1 MSTAPADLSEFATDP
16 RPVLLIPVYRGGERF
31 ERCLRSLAC
40 APEYFSAVV
49 LSMNSTNDSAD
60 RARALDYQA
69 NAALPVVVL
78 STGTELTSMDHTRF
92 WAGELRRQQLLA
104 ATNLMWLG
112 HDDEIDPEGLAIS
125 CPGGRWP
132 LRKGTML
139 LGPWKLRH
147 ESVGE
152 LYRAPDNEQLETW
165 TCFPDQLAKPQT
177 AIDWACDQLL
187 HPTYL
192 NLTGGVF
199 SFAAVLDIVDHR
211 LRKQSGMRME
221 MTLATTR
228 GSRCITELPEPVTIV
243 YGRADSDRA
252 TIPATHA
259 RADDRHLLKWLT
271 RYASF
276 TPHAKVRLAATVA
289 RLTALRARVALG
301 KATLPAEDW
310 VVRP

>member
-1 MSTAPADLSEFATDP
+1 MSTAPADLSGLATDP

-31 ERCLRSLAC
+31 ERCLSSLTC

-49 LSMNSTNDSAD
+49 LSMNSPRESAD
-60 RARALDYQA
+60 HLLALEFQA
-69 NAALPVVVL
+69 SAKLPVVVL
-78 STGTELTSMDHTRF
+78 NTGTELTSMDHSRF
-92 WAGELRRQQLLA
+92 WANELRTQFLPETTQ
-104 ATNLMWLG
+104 LMWLG
-112 HDDEIDPEGLAIS
+112 HDDELDPEGLAIS
-125 CPGGRWP
+125 CPGGSWP
-132 LRKGTML
+132 IRESTML

-152 LYRAPDNEQLETW
+152 LYRVPEDEQLEVW
-165 TCFPDQLAKPQT
+165 TCFPDQQSKPQT
-177 AIDWACDQLL
+177 AIDWVCDQLL

-199 SFAAVLDIVDHR
+199 PFAGVLDIVDHR
-211 LRKQSGMRME
+211 IRKQSGMRME

-228 GSRCITELPEPVTIV
+228 GSRYITELPEPVTIV

-252 TIPATHA
+252 TIPAVHA
-259 RADDRHLLKWLT
+259 RADDRQLMKWLT

-276 TPHAKVRLAATVA
+276 TPTAKVRLAATVA
-289 RLTALRARVALG
+289 KLTTLRARVAIG
-301 KATLPAEDW
+301 KASLPAEDW